1 MAAFAGDLKTIP
13 ARFGAAIPVD
23 KGRELVVVN
32 THGTQV
38 MDCWAFSRADVS
50 EFMSMEHTRSKL
62 SKVVP
67 AVGDALVTT
76 RRRPILT
83 VTEDTSPGIHDTLL
97 CACSPEIYEEHGCP
111 PGHRSCEQ
119 NLHEALAEI
128 GLSCPCTPPPF
139 NLFMNVAV
147 GPANEV
153 LRDAPRSKPGDYIR
167 LRAEMDAVV
176 VLSACPQDV
185 TVINGPSRTPR
196 EVQYAVV

>member
-1 MAAFAGDLKTIP
+1 MAAFAGELKTIP
-13 ARFGAAIPVD
+13 ARYGAAIPVD

-32 THGTQV
+32 TYGTQA
-38 MDCWAFSRADVS
+38 MDCWAFSRANID

-62 SKVVP
+62 SKIVP
-67 AVGDALVTT
+67 AVGDSLVST

-111 PGHRSCEQ
+111 PGHRSCEG
-119 NLHEALAEI
+119 NLHEALAEL
-128 GLSCPCTPPPF
+128 GLNVGCTPPPF

-153 LRDAPRSKPGDYIR
+153 IRDVPKSKPGDYIR
-167 LRAEMDAVV
+167 LRAEMDVVV

-185 TVINGPSRTPR
+185 TIINGPDRTPR